1 MKFNIFFYFNGFCT
15 RKILFHTLRSF
26 LILYIFL
33 ISILGLNSVFL
44 YFLKILTETT
54 ELDQHVYGV
63 DIIPKRERNTFL
75 EKKSATLGESFVRC
89 KIAQYDKINELR
101 TLNKYY
107 LCV

>member
-1 MKFNIFFYFNGFCT
+1 
-15 RKILFHTLRSF
+15 
-26 LILYIFL
+26 
-33 ISILGLNSVFL
+33 
-44 YFLKILTETT
+44 
-54 ELDQHVYGV
+54 LDQPVYGV
-63 DIIPKRERNTFL
+63 DIIPKRERNSFL